1 MGGYKDIQTEAEEKA
16 ADPVF
21 RVAVLLILN
30 EMLDKF
36 IERREDVT

>member
-1 MGGYKDIQTEAEEKA
+1 MGGYKDIQTQAEEK

-21 RVAVLLILN
+21 RLSVLLILN
-30 EMLDKF
+30 EMLDKV